1 MSLERKDLRIYLD
14 ADMHAGLAILADQD
28 RIEMRELA
36 EKIVREYVLDRVHD
50 AIVIAEKAE
59 RAGLVRM
66 KAVSSGSVRKRS
78 E

>member
-28 RIEMRELA
+28 RVEIRELA
-36 EKIVREYVLDRVHD
+36 ERVVRDYVLDRVHA

-66 KAVSSGSVRKRS
+66 KAVSSGSVRKTR

>member
-36 EKIVREYVLDRVHD
+36 EKVVREYVLDRVHD

-66 KAVSSGSVRKRS
+66 KAVSSGSVRKRG

>member
-36 EKIVREYVLDRVHD
+36 EQVVREYVLDRVHD

-66 KAVSSGSVRKRS
+66 KAVSSGSVRKRG